1 MKSAGNCRQLV
12 QELEGLIE
20 VWGFEWDE
28 FLLKHPRTKIIPTD
42 GPSEV
47 LLEAFSLL
55 EFERTV

>member
-1 MKSAGNCRQLV
+1 MKDARNCRQLV

-28 FLLKHPRTKIIPTD
+28 FLVKPSRTKTIPTD
-42 GPSEV
+42 DPSEA
-47 LLEAFSLL
+47 LLEAFGLL